1 MIFLRIFLKRIV
13 SASDFFFKRLWP
25 FCAPFSLA
33 FIIVKALEKRQF
45 FLDKKNSREKKQDK
59 KHFNLSNSFTYILEG
74 KTFNLS
80 FPPPDILRKLL
91 SHPSEICVCLSGQA
105 NCLLACAHS
114 AVVYDTKNPRMCAP
128 CPVPRRFFFETGLML
143 EKGE

>member
-45 FLDKKNSREKKQDK
+45 FPYKKELTRKQKGKK
-59 KHFNLSNSFTYILEG
+59 
-74 KTFNLS
+74 
-80 FPPPDILRKLL
+80 
-91 SHPSEICVCLSGQA
+91 
-105 NCLLACAHS
+105 
-114 AVVYDTKNPRMCAP
+114 
-128 CPVPRRFFFETGLML
+128 
-143 EKGE
+143 